1 MLKYTK
7 SDTADFFAADG
18 EKDMQLIGNSWDNV
32 LEGEFSKS
40 YFARLTE
47 AVDEE
52 YATKIVYPPKTEIY
66 SAFKNVPYEA
76 VKVVILGQ
84 DPYHGA
90 GQANG
95 MAFAVGKGV
104 PLPPS
109 LVNIF
114 KEIEDDTGKAPKG
127 STLTGWAK
135 QGVLLLNTVL
145 TVRQGQPQS
154 HAGYGWQ
161 QFTDAVISS
170 LAKRETPMVFMLW
183 GANAINKKP
192 LIGTRHLIL
201 ESVHPSPLS
210 AYRGFFGCRHFSKA
224 NEYLRANGLTP
235 IDWSYVDDIA
245 DELSPYYGGNG
256 KIFRA

>member
-7 SDTADFFAADG
+7 SDTADFFSADG

-114 KEIEDDTGKAPKG
+114 KEIGQYSYRLGKAGRAAFKHRSYRAPGTASVARGIRLAAIHRRGHFFACKTRNAHG
-127 STLTGWAK
+127 I
-135 QGVLLLNTVL
+135 
-145 TVRQGQPQS
+145 
-154 HAGYGWQ
+154 HA
-161 QFTDAVISS
+161 V
-170 LAKRETPMVFMLW
+170 
-183 GANAINKKP
+183 
-192 LIGTRHLIL
+192 
-201 ESVHPSPLS
+201 
-210 AYRGFFGCRHFSKA
+210 
-224 NEYLRANGLTP
+224 
-235 IDWSYVDDIA
+235 
-245 DELSPYYGGNG
+245 GG
-256 KIFRA
+256 

>member
-1 MLKYTK
+1 MFDRGFR
-7 SDTADFFAADG
+7 SNSI
-18 EKDMQLIGNSWDNV
+18 MQVIGNSWDGV
-32 LEGEFSKS
+32 LQN
-40 YFARLTE
+40 
-47 AVDEE
+47 E
-52 YATKIVYPPKTEIY
+52 YAKAYFQKLNELVEQEYSHNIVYPPKTEIY
-66 SAFKNVPYEA
+66 SAFKNVPYEE

-114 KEIEDDTGKAPKG
+114 KEIEDDIGSVPKG

-145 TVRQGQPQS
+145 TVRQGQPRS
-154 HAGYGWQ
+154 HENLGWQ
-161 QFTDAVISS
+161 QFTDAVVMQLS
-170 LAKRETPMVFMLW
+170 KREKPMVFMLW
-183 GANAINKKP
+183 GSNALSKKP
-192 LIGTRHLIL
+192 LVAPQHLVL

-210 AYRGFFGCRHFSKA
+210 AYRGFFGCKHFSKA
-224 NEYLRANGLTP
+224 NEFLKANGITP
-235 IDWSYVDDIA
+235 VDWTYVDDLGDSLA
-245 DELSPYYGGNG
+245 SYYAGTK

>member
-1 MLKYTK
+1 MDY
-7 SDTADFFAADG
+7 
-18 EKDMQLIGNSWDNV
+18 IGNSWDGI
-32 LEGEFSKS
+32 LKEEFEKPYFSKLS
-40 YFARLTE
+40 ELIE
-47 AVDEE
+47 DE
-52 YATKIVYPPKTEIY
+52 YKTHIVYPPQTEIY
-66 SAFKNVPYEA
+66 SAFKRVSYENVR
-76 VKVVILGQ
+76 VVILGQ

-104 PLPPS
+104 QIPPS

-114 KEIEDDTGKAPKG
+114 KEIESDVGVIPKG
-127 STLTGWAK
+127 STLTGWAA

-161 QFTDAVISS
+161 QFTDAVIKQ
-170 LAKRETPMVFMLW
+170 LAKREKPMVFMLW

-192 LIGTRHLIL
+192 LIGKKHLIL

-210 AYRGFFGCRHFSKA
+210 AYRGFFGCKHFSKA
-224 NEYLRANGLTP
+224 NEFLTANGLAP
-235 IDWSYVDDIA
+235 IDWGYVDDISDSLA
-245 DELSPYYGGNG
+245 GYYGGE
-256 KIFRA
+256 KRIFRA